1 MPPGH
6 VATTSINHHEGARR
20 PLTGS
25 KSGSTSAKLLPWTA
39 VTLEQGL
46 SRCPLEGTMGDALFA
61 VLCAGGHNIRKI
73 LAHLGALFEWIIAAI
88 VLALCAPFRAAGHVS
103 LRDIDPA

>member
-1 MPPGH
+1 
-6 VATTSINHHEGARR
+6 
-20 PLTGS
+20 
-25 KSGSTSAKLLPWTA
+25 
-39 VTLEQGL
+39 
-46 SRCPLEGTMGDALFA
+46 MGDALFA